1 MVLFIQRK
9 VLKCTRLCCEELS
22 ESESEWPVKSLFF
35 VHFTFIQ
42 FMPQVFRLVLGT
54 IPGTHILSWSLR
66 STFRIILKSLCF
78 WEFTSR
84 LQVSLMD
91 LGSRIKIPTSSWEK
105 CESVMCIKHKVKVYF
120 KVFNSETAK
129 NCLPSHCMSR
139 NKKKKSENTPQGFC
153 NCVSALM
160 TTAIQKQMTN

>member
-42 FMPQVFRLVLGT
+42 FMPQVLRLVLGT

-66 STFRIILKSLCF
+66 STFRIILKNL
-78 WEFTSR
+78 
-84 LQVSLMD
+84 VSENLLRGCRSF
-91 LGSRIKIPTSSWEK
+91 LGIRGPELKFQLHLGNSM
-105 CESVMCIKHKVKVYF
+105 MCSKHKVKVYF
-120 KVFNSETAK
+120 EVFNSETAK
-129 NCLPSHCMSR
+129 NCLPSHCMSI
-139 NKKKKSENTPQGFC
+139 NKKKKSEITPQGFC

-160 TTAIQKQMTN
+160 MTTAIKKQMTN